1 MFKRRLPVGAELVG
15 ARGVHF
21 RVWAPLASELNVE
34 IEGLANL
41 PLTAEAG
48 GYFAGAVADA
58 QPGMRYRF
66 RRDSDVEA
74 MPDPVSRFQPEGPEG
89 PSEIIDPGAFTW
101 TDGDWHGRPREELV
115 VYEMHI
121 GTFTP
126 EGSWAAAARELPALA
141 ELGITCLEIMPVAEF
156 AGQFGWGYDG
166 VDLFAPTRLYGRPDA
181 FRSFVDQAHS
191 AGLAVILDVVYNH
204 LGPEGNYLDFYAD
217 AYFTDRYECEW
228 GKAINFDGPDAGP
241 SREFF
246 LANAGYWIDEYHL
259 DGLRLDA
266 TQALFDSSDDHILA
280 AITRTVR
287 AAGASRTT
295 FIVGE
300 NEPQHAKLTRST
312 ERGGYGLDA
321 LWNDD
326 FHHSAMVALTG
337 RHEAYYTDYRGR
349 PSEFI
354 AAAKHGFLYQ
364 GQRYQWQ
371 KKPRGTPAFDLPA
384 ESFVVFLQN
393 HDQIANSGTGQ
404 RGDRLTS
411 PGRWRSLTA
420 YFLLMPGIPML
431 FQGQEFG
438 ASSPFFYFADY
449 KPKLAQQVRQGR
461 AKSLAQFPSLATPE
475 MQAEL
480 SDPGAVDTFRRSVLD
495 LNERATH
502 AAIYALHRDLLA
514 LRRDDPVLGQR
525 PCRVEGVP
533 LADAAWAL
541 RFFTTDDTD
550 RLLIVN
556 LGRDLALEPAPDPLL
571 APIEGQ
577 FWQVLWS
584 SESPRYGATATPA
597 TQHDQVLRVPAEA
610 ALIYVPA
617 ALADDRGV

>member
-1 MFKRRLPVGAELVG
+1 MIKRRLPVGAEPAG
-15 ARGVHF
+15 SGGVHF
-21 RVWAPLASELNVE
+21 RVWAPLACKLSVE
-34 IEGLANL
+34 IEGLAIS
-41 PLTAEAG
+41 PLTAEPD

-66 RRDSDVEA
+66 RRDSDAEA

-89 PSEIIDPGAFTW
+89 PSEIIDPGAFSW
-101 TDGDWHGRPREELV
+101 TDADWRGRPREQLV
-115 VYEMHI
+115 IYEMHI
-121 GTFTP
+121 GTFTA
-126 EGSWAAAARELPALA
+126 EGTWAAAACELPALA
-141 ELGITCLEIMPVAEF
+141 ELGVTCLEIMPVAEF

-166 VDLFAPTRLYGRPDA
+166 VDLFAPTRLYGRPDD
-181 FRSFVDQAHS
+181 FRSFIDRAH
-191 AGLAVILDVVYNH
+191 AVGIAVILDVVYNH
-204 LGPEGNYLDFYAD
+204 LGPEGHYLNFYAA
-217 AYFTDRYECEW
+217 AYFTDRYDCEW

-266 TQALFDSSDDHILA
+266 TQAIFDSSDDHILA
-280 AITRTVR
+280 AIIRKVR
-287 AAGASRTT
+287 DVGVDRIT
-295 FIVGE
+295 FVVGE
-300 NEPQHAKLTRST
+300 NEPQHAKLARSP

-337 RHEAYYTDYRGR
+337 RREAYYTDYRGS

-354 AAAKHGFLYQ
+354 AAAKYGFLYQ

-384 ESFVVFLQN
+384 ESFVLFLQN

-404 RGDRLTS
+404 RAHLLTS

-449 KPKLAQQVRQGR
+449 KPELARQVRQGR
-461 AKSLAQFPSLATPE
+461 GKSLAQFPSLATPE
-475 MQAEL
+475 MQGEL
-480 SDPGAVDTFRRSVLD
+480 ADPGAAETFRRSILKLD
-495 LNERATH
+495 ERETH

-514 LRRDDPVLGQR
+514 LRRDDPVFGHR
-525 PCRVEGVP
+525 PCRVEGAP
-533 LADAAWAL
+533 LSEAAWAL
-541 RFFTTDDTD
+541 RYFADDNTD

-556 LGRDLALEPAPDPLL
+556 LGRDLALEPAPEPLL
-571 APIEGQ
+571 APVEGQ
-577 FWQVLWS
+577 SWHVLWS
-584 SESPRYGATATPA
+584 SESPRYGGTATPA
-597 TQHDQVLRVPAEA
+597 PVDDDVLRIPAET
-610 ALIYVPA
+610 ALIYVPS
-617 ALADDRGV
+617 ALTGDR